1 MSHPISNN
9 MEYFKKVHNNNH
21 HHHHNTKTSYYERGG
36 YEEDDEHSD
45 FIDDERSDTEEEAA
59 ASKWHSLFRRM
70 SMNIQRDE
78 GTPDKDITTGTP
90 ANPSDH
96 ERALMLNIP
105 HSDGSEVCET
115 FEDDT
120 LPTVEQVAVDCVNV
134 EDPPCTRY
142 FENPFESDSTSTDD
156 TMYVAA
162 TANEMKQ
169 LQVHPLSH
177 ASTATNGG
185 GHGLAVP
192 EKKKVHGAMFTPT
205 PDSAIKKDTS
215 QGKKKNTYLFCMSL
229 LIIVFIV
236 NSGQQQGKNAMD
248 KDV

>member
-1 MSHPISNN
+1 
-9 MEYFKKVHNNNH
+9 MEYFKKVHHNH
-21 HHHHNTKTSYYERGG
+21 HHHHGTKTSYYERGG

-45 FIDDERSDTEEEAA
+45 FVDDERSDTEQEETA
-59 ASKWHSLFRRM
+59 ASKWHSIFRRM

-78 GTPDKDITTGTP
+78 GTPDKDITSGTA

-105 HSDGSEVCET
+105 HSDGSEVYEA

-120 LPTVEQVAVDCVNV
+120 LPTVEQVAVDCVNAQ
-134 EDPPCTRY
+134 DPPCTRY

-169 LQVHPLSH
+169 VHPLSH
-177 ASTATNGG
+177 APPTATQGG
-185 GHGLAVP
+185 GHSVVMP
-192 EKKKVHGAMFTPT
+192 EKKKVHGAMFTST
-205 PDSAIKKDTS
+205 PDSAMKNEAP
-215 QGKKKNTYLFCMSL
+215 QGT
-229 LIIVFIV
+229 
-236 NSGQQQGKNAMD
+236 
-248 KDV
+248 